1 MESLKSVSEGDDG
14 TKKSVIEMEKDQKT
28 SIQEKPQSE
37 EREFS
42 KRYSISGRKNL
53 ADEIKELRFQYFKKE
68 KENPERYQSVEDQRE
83 QIEILE
89 KEKNRLRP
97 IFQN

>member
-1 MESLKSVSEGDDG
+1 MMAQRNLSLKW
-14 TKKSVIEMEKDQKT
+14 KKIKKLRYK
-28 SIQEKPQSE
+28 EKPQSE